1 MKKLETLIESVKN
14 KETKVLGPFINK
26 IKRDS
31 AAIVELEESTQYL
44 DIAYNNVSIGQRF
57 YHIWFNDHKIKKCKH
72 CAKNARFSVY
82 DRFSSD
88 INKKDSNYYE
98 HCGSVRCLIEDFKER
113 GNGNQG
119 YGALIAK
126 ISENIDTRNEL
137 LLLTSFLDE
146 EYSSISNSQRFYHI
160 FFNRMELELCEFC
173 ESPRKY
179 GFMDKFSE
187 IQDKRDSNY
196 CRTCNKQECISL
208 ANIKYSKIGLMNKHG
223 VDNIWDIPGYR
234 EGLENSNMEKY
245 GAKYYTSTGQF
256 REKCEEKYQ
265 LDWDGK
271 HPTSHQSTKEKKYKT
286 NIEKYGFKCLL
297 SDKELMKKSMLE
309 KYGVEHIMQL
319 DSHKEKH
326 SDIMKKRHG
335 GTFFTSEGIK
345 TKAQKTFTKNYGS
358 IYPIQDATIFD
369 KASSSTYKSKEYVLP
384 SGKIINVQGYE
395 NYAIDKLLEKYNE
408 NNIITGKAEITDHI
422 GKIKYYHNLKN
433 RIYYPDIYLKN
444 KNLVIEVKSQY
455 TYELDLQLNLAKR
468 DAVILTGIGFEF
480 WIFDN
485 DKNLT
490 IL

>member
-1 MKKLETLIESVKN
+1 MNNLGIRIENEKI
-14 KETKVLGPFINK
+14 KGTQVLGPFINK
-26 IKRDS
+26 IKRDPS
-31 AAIVELEESTQYL
+31 MISELNKSTQYL
-44 DIAYNNVSIGQRF
+44 DTAYNNVSMGQRF
-57 YHIWFNDHKIKKCKH
+57 YHVWFSDHEIKKCKY
-72 CAKNARFSVY
+72 CTKNAKFSAY
-82 DRFSSD
+82 DRFSGD

-119 YGALIAK
+119 YGSLIAK

-286 NIEKYGFKCLL
+286 NMEKYGFTCTLQNPKIH
-297 SDKELMKKSMLE
+297 DKHLKSC
-309 KYGVEHIMQL
+309 Y
-319 DSHKEKH
+319 
-326 SDIMKKRHG
+326 
-335 GTFFTSEGIK
+335 K
-345 TKAQKTFTKNYGS
+345 TKKYTM
-358 IYPIQDATIFD
+358 
-369 KASSSTYKSKEYVLP
+369 P

-395 NYAIDKLLEKYNE
+395 PWVLDKLLNHNKERE
-408 NNIITGKAEITDHI
+408 DNIITGKHEISEILGDF
-422 GKIKYYHNLKN
+422 KYINDNNAISHYF
-433 RIYYPDIYLKN
+433 PDIYLKSSD
-444 KNLVIEVKSQY
+444 KIIEVKSQY
-455 TYELDLQLNLAKR
+455 TYSINIEENIKKKKSVIAKG
-468 DAVILTGIGFEF
+468 LTFEF
-480 WIFDN
+480 WIFDTK
-485 DKNLT
+485 KNLT
-490 IL
+490 II